1 MSSSLLDA
9 AFAHH
14 VWATLRVIDACL
26 ARSAEEL
33 ETSVL
38 GTRGPMLETLRHVVA
53 GDTLDLYILT
63 GDRAFDIDVEHVS
76 LAEARVVMERNG
88 YGWAEFISRSLD
100 PDAIVR
106 EVDKTDEYERWA
118 PVRFRLAAAL
128 DHGTDHRSQICTAP
142 RRSVWSRRRSMFT
155 TSDLARA
162 GSWRSF
168 RTRSVCRNRA
178 ASM

>member
-33 ETSVL
+33 ETRVL
-38 GTRGPMLETLRHVVA
+38 GTRGPVLETLRHVVA

-88 YGWAEFISRSLD
+88 SGWAEFISRSLD

-106 EVDKTDEYERWA
+106 EVDETDGYERWA
-118 PVRFRLAAAL
+118 PVGFRLAGAL
-128 DHGTDHRSQICTAP
+128 DHGTDHRSQICTALTTLGVEP
-142 RRSVWSRRRSMFT
+142 PAIDVYNFGLETRRVVEKFP
-155 TSDLARA
+155 DA
-162 GSWRSF
+162 
-168 RTRSVCRNRA
+168 
-178 ASM
+178 

>member
-1 MSSSLLDA
+1 MSSSLLEA

-38 GTRGPMLETLRHVVA
+38 GTRGPMLDTLRHVVA

-63 GDRAFDIDVEHVS
+63 GDRAFDIDVGHVS

-88 YGWAEFISRSLD
+88 PGWAELISRSLD

-106 EVDKTDEYERWA
+106 EVDATDGYERWA
-118 PVRFRLAAAL
+118 PVGFRLAAAL
-128 DHGTDHRSQICTAP
+128 DHGAIIAVRSAQP
-142 RRSVWSRRRSMFT
+142 SRRSVWSRRRSMFT
-155 TSDLARA
+155 TSDQTRV
-162 GSWRSF
+162 GSWRSV
-168 RTRSVCRNRA
+168 RTRSACRDKA
-178 ASM
+178 A